1 MDSVI
6 CVKTFPDCRFTDRF
20 FFAHQSIKDQSSCS
34 QRIIVVTNRAA
45 AKAQINP
52 HVWSYNYDQSIWFCI
67 FWSIHS
73 LQNNQKIKW
82 IITNSFFEFLW
93 KMTQV
98 KSWWPSV
105 AVLVKVLMNGNYREQ
120 PRVSLTTGILIDRK
134 MLKTTN
140 NVILCHVVHQLL
152 IVTLSSCSDR

>member
-45 AKAQINP
+45 AKAQIDP
-52 HVWSYNYDQSIWFCI
+52 HVIIMIKAFDFVFFGASTPSKIIRKSNE
-67 FWSIHS
+67 S
-73 LQNNQKIKW
+73 LPIVSL
-82 IITNSFFEFLW
+82 NSCE
-93 KMTQV
+93 KRTQV

-105 AVLVKVLMNGNYREQ
+105 AVLVKVLMNVNYTEQ